1 MRQEEFIVYHNY
13 QPNNMGFSD
22 GPIIVTNG
30 LVLSLDAA
38 DKNSY
43 PGSGTAWNDLSGNTN
58 SGSLTNGPTFSNANG
73 GNFGFVT
80 EDFVIMAENSS
91 LNTQTPSVEVWIK
104 TNNTNQ
110 NGFWFEKGQV
120 NTQYSLFQEGATI
133 VWRQNLATLS
143 SQTITTANYISTSNW
158 AQIVG
163 TFTSGNRKIYVNG
176 ALATSDTQTGTIAT
190 NTNGM
195 SIGVYGG
202 FNGARGYYYNG
213 SIAIVKVY
221 NRALSAD
228 EITQNYNAQKS
239 RFGL

>member
-1 MRQEEFIVYHNY
+1 
-13 QPNNMGFSD
+13 MGFFD
-22 GPIIVTNG
+22 GPSIVTNG

-80 EDFVIMAENSS
+80 DDFVIMAENSS

-143 SQTITTANYISTSNW
+143 SQTITTANYINTSNW

-163 TFTSGNRKIYVNG
+163 TFTSGNRRTYVNG
-176 ALATSDTQTGTIAT
+176 ALATSDAQTGSIAT
-190 NTNGM
+190 NAGGM

-202 FNGARGYYYNG
+202 FNGLRGYYYNG
-213 SIAIVKVY
+213 SIASVKVY
-221 NRALSAD
+221 NRALSAT
-228 EITQNYNAQKS
+228 EITQNYEAQKS

>member
-1 MRQEEFIVYHNY
+1 
-13 QPNNMGFSD
+13 MGFSD

-80 EDFVIMAENSS
+80 DDFVIMAENSS

-163 TFTSGNRKIYVNG
+163 TFTSGNRRTYVNG
-176 ALATSDTQTGTIAT
+176 ALATSDAQTGSIAT
-190 NTNGM
+190 NAGGM

-213 SIAIVKVY
+213 SIASVKIY
-221 NRALSAD
+221 NRALSAT
-228 EITQNYNAQKS
+228 EIAQNYNATKS
-239 RFGL
+239 RFGLI